1 MDRSVSAEAE
11 SEMSTSHDS
20 FFTPI
25 DINGVALRN
34 RFAVAPMTRVS
45 ATEDGNATAEMARYY
60 ERFARGGF
68 GLLITEGLYTD
79 RAFAQGYRHQPGL
92 TDAAQAHAWRPVVE
106 AAHRHGARIV
116 AQLMH
121 AGAISQGN
129 RFRDGTVGPSAVQ
142 PRGQQMA
149 FYYGQGPYP
158 TPRAMTEEAIADAV
172 QGFADAAGRAV
183 GEAGFDGIE
192 IHGANGYLIDQF
204 LTDDSN
210 QRTDRW
216 GGDASRRVAFLLA
229 VFGAVRAKV
238 GERVPVGVRI
248 SQGKVNDFAH
258 KWAGGERDAE
268 AIFGSLADA
277 GVDAIHVTEHE
288 AWKPAFEG
296 GSDSLVGLARRFAPK
311 VRLIANGG
319 LHDPARA
326 RETFEAGAD
335 LVALGKGAL
344 ANPDF
349 PDRIGAGREVAAF
362 DPALLG
368 PIANI
373 KPSELTT

>member
-1 MDRSVSAEAE
+1 
-11 SEMSTSHDS
+11 MSTSPDD
-20 FFTPI
+20 FFTQV
-25 DINGVALRN
+25 DINGVTLRN
-34 RFAVAPMTRVS
+34 RFALAPMTRVS
-45 ATEDGNATAEMARYY
+45 ATGAGTATAEMARYY

-68 GLLITEGLYTD
+68 GLLITEGIYTD

-92 TDAAQAHAWRPVVE
+92 TDAAQALAWRPVVE

-129 RFRDGTVGPSAVQ
+129 RFRDGTVGPSAVRPQ
-142 PRGQQMA
+142 GQQMA
-149 FYYGQGPYP
+149 FYYGQGSYP
-158 TPRAMTEEAIADAV
+158 MPRAMTEEEIADAV

-204 LTDDSN
+204 LTEGIN
-210 QRTDRW
+210 RRTDRW
-216 GGDASRRVAFLLA
+216 GGGTSRRTAFLVA
-229 VFGAVRAKV
+229 VLRAVRERV
-238 GERVPVGVRI
+238 GGRVPVGVRI
-248 SQGKVNDFAH
+248 SQGKVNDFGH

-268 AIFGSLADA
+268 AIFGALAEA
-277 GVDAIHVTEHE
+277 GADYVHLTEHE
-288 AWKPAFEG
+288 AWTPAFEG
-296 GSDSLVGLARRFAPK
+296 GRDSLVALARRFAPGI
-311 VRLIANGG
+311 RRIANGS

-326 RETFEAGAD
+326 QAVLEAGAD

-349 PDRIGAGREVAAF
+349 PERIRAARAVAAF
-362 DPALLG
+362 DHNLLG
-368 PIANI
+368 PIADI
-373 KPSELTT
+373 KPSELAA

>member
-1 MDRSVSAEAE
+1 
-11 SEMSTSHDS
+11 MSTSHEP
-20 FFTPI
+20 FFTPV

-45 ATEDGNATAEMARYY
+45 ATEDGSATAEMARYY

-79 RAFAQGYRHQPGL
+79 RAFAQGYQHQPGL
-92 TDAAQAHAWRPVVE
+92 ADAAQARTWRSTVE
-106 AAHRHGARIV
+106 ATHRHGARIF

-129 RFRDGTVGPSAVQ
+129 RFRDGTVGPSAIQ

-158 TPRAMTEEAIADAV
+158 TPRAMTEEEIADAV

-204 LTDDSN
+204 LTDYSN
-210 QRTDRW
+210 RRSDRW
-216 GGDASRRVAFLLA
+216 GGDASRRVGLLLA
-229 VFGAVRAKV
+229 VFRAVRAKV
-238 GERVPVGVRI
+238 GVRVPVSVRI
-248 SQGKVNDFAH
+248 SQGKVNDFGH
-258 KWAGGERDAE
+258 RWAGGGRDAE
-268 AIFGSLADA
+268 AIFGALADA
-277 GVDAIHVTEHE
+277 GVDSIHVTEHE
-288 AWKPAFEG
+288 AWRPAFDDG
-296 GSDSLVGLARRFAPK
+296 PDSLVALARRFAPR
-311 VRLIANGG
+311 VPLIANGG

-326 RETFEAGAD
+326 REVLAAGAD

-349 PDRIGAGREVAAF
+349 PDRIRAGREATAF

-373 KPSELTT
+373 KPSELAA

>member
-1 MDRSVSAEAE
+1 
-11 SEMSTSHDS
+11 MSTRPDGV
-20 FFTPI
+20 FTPI
-25 DINGVALRN
+25 DINNLTLRN
-34 RFAVAPMTRVS
+34 RLAVAPMTRVS
-45 ATEDGNATAEMARYY
+45 AAEDGTATAEMARYY

-92 TDAAQAHAWRPVVE
+92 TDAAQALAWRPVVE

-121 AGAISQGN
+121 AGALSQGN
-129 RFRDGTVGPSAVQ
+129 RFRDATVGPSAVR

-158 TPRAMTEEAIADAV
+158 TPRAMTEVEIADAV
-172 QGFADAAGRAV
+172 QGFADAAERAIAT
-183 GEAGFDGIE
+183 AGFDGIE

-204 LTDDSN
+204 LTESTN
-210 QRTDRW
+210 RRTDRW
-216 GGDASRRVAFLLA
+216 GGDTSRRTAFLVA
-229 VFGAVRAKV
+229 VLRAVRERV
-238 GERVPVGVRI
+238 GGRVPVGVRI
-248 SQGKVNDFAH
+248 SQGKVNDVAH
-258 KWAGGERDAE
+258 TWAGGERDAE
-268 AIFGSLADA
+268 AIFGAIARAGADT
-277 GVDAIHVTEHE
+277 IHVTEHE
-288 AWKPAFEG
+288 GWKPAFEG
-296 GSDSLVGLARRFAPK
+296 GRDSLVALARRFAPDL
-311 VRLIANGG
+311 RLIANGG

-326 RETFEAGAD
+326 QAVLEAGAD

-349 PDRIGAGREVAAF
+349 PERIRAARAVAAF

-373 KPSELTT
+373 KPSELAA